1 MRYYIIGFII
11 IVIVSIVIFFILNR
25 SSNNDD
31 LFSGSVGNNIIEKT
45 TGKVSLWNPLH
56 SNTSE
61 NYSKLWN
68 DKKLEVKDIL
78 KNLNPNETYNKTA
91 VVHFRCSDVPF
102 SKHPEYTLLPK
113 EYYKFVS
120 DEIMKR
126 DVENIVIIT
135 CNTHLSHPLSYKCS
149 EYSLTIKNWLE
160 DYTNLDTS
168 IDNSCQNVKETYEIF
183 LGSKMLISTG
193 GSFSFVPGITKDSD
207 FISPSLLGENSSKGF
222 EDLHNM
228 VHWTMWEKFDKVS
241 HNIDYETYIY
251 E

>member
-11 IVIVSIVIFFILNR
+11 VIVSIVSIVIFFILKR

-31 LFSGSVGNNIIEKT
+31 LFSGSVGNSIIEKT
-45 TGKVSLWNPLH
+45 AGNGSLWNPLY

-68 DKKLEVKDIL
+68 DKKSEVKDIL

-102 SKHPEYTLLPK
+102 CKHSEYTLLPK

-126 DVENIVIIT
+126 DIENIVIIT

-149 EYSLTIKNWLE
+149 EYSSIIKSWLE
-160 DYTNLDTS
+160 DYTGLDIS
-168 IDNSCQNVKETYEIF
+168 IDNSCQSVKETYEIF

-193 GSFSFVPGITKDSD
+193 GSFSFITGITKDVD
-207 FISPSLLGENSSKGF
+207 FISPSLLFLSSLFSDLLFSSFSLSVFGF
-222 EDLHNM
+222 STFASLD
-228 VHWTMWEKFDKVS
+228 
-241 HNIDYETYIY
+241 
-251 E
+251 